1 MIAVISKG
9 DFLKGAV
16 LYNETKVKEGEA
28 SVIDIRNVS
37 SEEEECE
44 YLESADALS
53 VMMLQCWKK
62 EEDGNAKLAV
72 KQPVFSCSLN
82 LNQEDLDKLQK
93 IREEQGEEAENE
105 FYRKIAGRYMEGM
118 GYGEQ
123 PYIVYKHEDIERT
136 HIHIISIRV
145 DKNRRKI
152 NDSNEKLRSE
162 RVRKEIARE
171 FGLSEEGEK
180 KSRKMTKKELLSMS
194 EKRSEFISR
203 TGSDVTELA
212 RLDPSD
218 KSNLTKIRHK
228 ISNILKFVD
237 ENYKPKNMSEYNKIL
252 SQFHIRCNR
261 IDTIDKEGRRINGCQ
276 FGVIN
281 AKGEYVT
288 HLIKGGQVNEKF
300 TLPKLES
307 KFALANGQAK
317 DIRKEDSF
325 SKKYITDQIK
335 SILESPRLLDMD
347 YFCSTLRAR
356 GIEANIVTDNDEKT
370 VGVNFIDN
378 LNGKVFTGSSLGR
391 EFSWFNLSAKIESHN
406 RKLESGSLEK
416 EAFTAA
422 VKRLTSMY
430 NEIRKESYY
439 LESDL
444 IKDLPQKKEEM
455 MRTLQNEQLLTER
468 QAEKCFDAFFR
479 FKTGNLPSVEA
490 KENSYQQSQ
499 ILTALAFANKMRED
513 QQGRADFLHRMGVS
527 LTTRNGAIA
536 YVSERKPDVWLT
548 YANAK
553 EMNHAL
559 LYEEPIRT
567 VVSPS
572 EGTAAFSKTERMF
585 VKDISE
591 GGDGSQIKGN
601 VIKMLDLL
609 DRKNLD
615 IAING
620 NIVKMFSS
628 LVNPLRTKAFK
639 ESGLLE
645 SDFIRSLDNVKEAMV
660 EKAMEN
666 LDITRETAEAIYEK
680 YRSYQRDTVLK
691 DVESREEKAATNRIE
706 MSLRF
711 ASLIEDPSKKT
722 EFLKRM
728 EVRVTR
734 NGGGIVF
741 TYERKPQFGVSSE
754 EIKERTGITV
764 SPQSLIFADMK
775 AEPFS
780 KKERDFVKDYLS
792 GENMMDGRY
801 ATALS
806 YLDQSEQDKAK
817 RTGVETRVA
826 RILDAVSSASA
837 DEMVRALLYRGFVIH
852 PVSDQGR
859 TSYKVSRFNSRKE
872 ETMAD
877 LPHNLAERLDNS
889 NFAQVYPK
897 IKDQLLA
904 KGMYGTAKLVA
915 VMKISRAGDFKD
927 EALLHSTI
935 DDVAKVNP
943 LLADKMREAATPV
956 KDGEIDYGRVA
967 RLVAE
972 YKGEKTIK
980 LPPPS
985 ANMVKRKTV
994 KEMSAIV
1001 DELRNGN
1008 TLETA
1013 VRLLREDKEIE
1024 EQQNKQQQEKRKL

>member
-28 SVIDIRNVS
+28 STIDIRNVS
-37 SEEEECE
+37 SEDEECE
-44 YLESADALS
+44 FLESADALN
-53 VMMLQCWKK
+53 VMMHQCWKK
-62 EEDGNAKLAV
+62 EEDGNTKLAI

-82 LNQEDLDKLQK
+82 LNQEDLDKLK
-93 IREEQGEEAENE
+93 KLREEQGEEAEND

-145 DKNRRKI
+145 DKNRKKI

-180 KSRKMTKKELLSMS
+180 KSKKMSKSEMLSLS
-194 EKRSEFISR
+194 EKRSEFITKS
-203 TGSDVTELA
+203 GAAISDLVQ
-212 RLDPSD
+212 LDPSD
-218 KSNLTKIRHK
+218 PSNLTKIRHK

-237 ENYKPKNMSEYNKIL
+237 ENYKPKNMGEYNKIL
-252 SQFHIRCNR
+252 SQFHVRCNR

-288 HLIKGGQVNEKF
+288 HLIRGGQVNEKF

-307 KFALANGQAK
+307 KFALANGLEK
-317 DIRKEDSF
+317 DIRKEDAF

-335 SILESPRLLDMD
+335 SILESPRLLDME

-356 GIEANIVTDNDEKT
+356 GIEANIVTDNEEKV

-391 EFSWFNLSAKIESHN
+391 EYSWFNLSAKIESHN
-406 RKLESGSLEK
+406 RKLESGSMEK
-416 EAFTAA
+416 DAFTAA

-444 IKDLPQKKEEM
+444 IKDLPMRKEDM
-455 MRTLQNEQLLTER
+455 MKTLQKEQMLTDK

-559 LYEEPIRT
+559 LYEEPIRQ
-567 VVSPS
+567 VLRPS
-572 EGTAAFSKTERMF
+572 EGITALGKSEKMY

-601 VIKMLDLL
+601 MVKMLDLL

-639 ESGLLE
+639 ESGMLE
-645 SDFIRSLDNVKEAMV
+645 SDFIRNLDNVREPMV
-660 EKAMEN
+660 LKAMEN
-666 LDITRETAEAIYEK
+666 LDITRETAEAIFDK
-680 YRSYQRDTVLK
+680 YKFHQTDTVLR
-691 DVESREEKAATNRIE
+691 DVESREEKAAANRIE

-711 ASLIEDPSKKT
+711 ASLIEDPAKRT

-728 EVRVTR
+728 EVSVARI
-734 NGGGIVF
+734 GGNIAF
-741 TYERKPQFGVSSE
+741 SYDRKAQFSLSGVQ
-754 EIKERTGITV
+754 IKERTGITV
-764 SPQSLIFADMK
+764 TPQSLIFAEMK
-775 AEPFS
+775 ADPFT
-780 KKERDFVKDYLS
+780 KKERDFVKNYLS

-806 YLDQSEQDKAK
+806 YLSESEQDKAK

-826 RILDAVSSASA
+826 KILDAVSSRSA

-877 LPHNLAERLDNS
+877 LPQHLADRLYNS

-927 EALLHSTI
+927 EDLLRSAI

-943 LLADKMREAATPV
+943 LLAEKMREAATPI
-956 KDGEIDYGRVA
+956 KEGEIDYGRVA

-985 ANMVKRKTV
+985 ADMARRNTV
-994 KEMSAIV
+994 KEMSAV
-1001 DELRNGN
+1001 VEELRHGN

-1013 VRLLREDKEIE
+1013 VRLLREEAEIE
-1024 EQQNKQQQEKRKL
+1024 EKQKRQQQDKRKL

>member
-28 SVIDIRNVS
+28 SAIDIRNVS
-37 SEEEECE
+37 SDNEECE
-44 YLESADALS
+44 YLESADALN
-53 VMMLQCWKK
+53 VMMHLCWKK
-62 EEDGNAKLAV
+62 EEDGNSKLAI

-82 LNQEDLDKLQK
+82 LNEEDLDKLRK
-93 IREEQGEEAENE
+93 LREEKGEEAEND
-105 FYRKIAGRYMEGM
+105 FYRKIAARYMEGM

-145 DKNRRKI
+145 DKNRKKI

-180 KSRKMTKKELLSMS
+180 KNKKMTKAEMLSLS
-194 EKRSEFISR
+194 GKRSEFISKS
-203 TGSDVTELA
+203 GAAISELS

-218 KSNLTKIRHK
+218 SSNLTKIRHK
-228 ISNILKFVD
+228 INNILKFVD
-237 ENYKPKNMSEYNKIL
+237 ENYKPKNMGEYNKIL

-281 AKGEYVT
+281 TKGEYVT
-288 HLIKGGQVNEKF
+288 HLIRGGQVNEKF

-307 KFALANGQAK
+307 KFALANGMEK
-317 DIRKEDSF
+317 DIRKEDAF
-325 SKKYITDQIK
+325 SKRYITDQIK
-335 SILESPRLLDMD
+335 SILESPRQLDMD

-356 GIEANIVTDNDEKT
+356 GIEANVVTDNEEKI

-378 LNGKVFTGSSLGR
+378 LNGKVFSGSSLGR
-391 EFSWFNLSAKIESHN
+391 EYSWFNLSAKIESHN

-416 EAFTAA
+416 DAFTAA

-430 NEIRKESYY
+430 NEIRKDSYY

-444 IKDLPQKKEEM
+444 IKDLPQKKGEM
-455 MRTLQNEQLLTER
+455 MKTLQKEQQLTER

-499 ILTALAFANKMRED
+499 ILTALAFASKMRED

-527 LTTRNGAIA
+527 LTTRNGAIV
-536 YVSERKPDVWLT
+536 YISERKPDVWLT

-559 LYEEPIRT
+559 RYEEPIRQAI
-567 VVSPS
+567 SPS
-572 EGTAAFSKTERMF
+572 EGISALSKTEKMF
-585 VKDISE
+585 VKDIAE

-601 VIKMLDLL
+601 MVKMLDLL
-609 DRKNLD
+609 DEKNIG
-615 IAING
+615 IAINS
-620 NIVKMFSS
+620 NIVKMFSA

-639 ESGLLE
+639 ESGMLE
-645 SDFIRSLDNVKEAMV
+645 SDFIRSLDKVREPMVK
-660 EKAMEN
+660 KAMEN
-666 LDITRETAEAIYEK
+666 LDITRETADAIFDR
-680 YRSYQRDTVLK
+680 YRSYQTDTVLK
-691 DVESREEKAATNRIE
+691 DVESREEKAAANRID

-711 ASLIEDPSKKT
+711 ASLIEDPAKRT

-728 EVRVTR
+728 EVSVAKQ
-734 NGGGIVF
+734 GGGVVF
-741 TYERKPQFGVSSE
+741 SYDRKQQFTLSSAQ
-754 EIKERTGITV
+754 IKERTGITV
-764 SPQSLIFADMK
+764 TPQSLIFADVK
-775 AEPFS
+775 VDPFS
-780 KKERDFVKDYLS
+780 KKERDFVKNYLS

-817 RTGVETRVA
+817 RAGVETRVA
-826 RILDAVSSASA
+826 KILDAVSSRSA
-837 DEMVRALLYRGFVIH
+837 DEMVRTLLYRGFVIH

-877 LPHNLAERLDNS
+877 LPRNLAERLDNS

-904 KGMYGTAKLVA
+904 RGMYGTAKLVA

-927 EALLHSTI
+927 EELLHSTI
-935 DDVAKVNP
+935 DEVAKVNP
-943 LLADKMREAATPV
+943 LLAGKMREAATPD
-956 KDGEIDYGRVA
+956 KEGEIDYGRVA

-985 ANMVKRKTV
+985 ADMVKRKTV
-994 KEMSAIV
+994 KDMSAIV
-1001 DELRNGN
+1001 DELRHGN
-1008 TLETA
+1008 TLEAA
-1013 VRLLREDKEIE
+1013 VRLLRETEIE
-1024 EQQNKQQQEKRKL
+1024 EQQKQQQDKRKL